1 MRGTAVENHMNQVLQ
16 RLGLN
21 FTAQWQPSPDKQKR
35 GNINLKE
42 HVIHIF
48 DVTEREAWNTLLHE
62 VFEIKFRRI
71 SNLYQGLVNNLI
83 EFVEKQ
89 VYREKEAFLESLP
102 AILKEFENTQKR

>member
-1 MRGTAVENHMNQVLQ
+1 MNQVLQ

-21 FTAQWQPSPDKQKR
+21 FTAQWQPNPDKQKH

-102 AILKEFENTQKR
+102 TILKEFERTRKKDRG